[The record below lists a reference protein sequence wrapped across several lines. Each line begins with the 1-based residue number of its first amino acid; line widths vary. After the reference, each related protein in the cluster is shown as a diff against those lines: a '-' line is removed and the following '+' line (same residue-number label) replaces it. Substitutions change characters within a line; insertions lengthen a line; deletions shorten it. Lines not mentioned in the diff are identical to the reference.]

1 MNIQEYG
8 KIATD
13 KDLNPEAVRL
23 LSLIY
28 KKLDENP
35 NYILTRKD
43 MEVEWCNVMGRVS
56 QRRFCRGWNN
66 LKDTYYIIF
75 HRDSMNKFFTYWEL
89 KSYAESMRLRKQNN
103 HNDNGS
109 NGGGNQDNNSH
120 HTMQNVKDTQKTVQ
134 TNKTNI
140 KTNILSLVSFG
151 NIESSVKYIF
161 KAYVNKETD
170 KRVYING
177 KKIGIKAI
185 RGRFQEAIEKGIVDK
200 VIARVIKKIKQYS
213 GTIKSLTSYIVAS
226 LYNTVQEWQ
235 EWEERTAA
243 ETKKDKE
250 KEAES
255 SSAPMSAT
263 TKQRTNKATLY
274 SNSSTSNKHKTK
286 FHNFEERNTDYDS
299 LLRQFNPSYKVAT
312 QQTTNQA
319 LIDRAK
325 EKTHLSEIDKLIL
338 GIL

>member
-66 LKDTYYIIF
+66 LKDNYYIIF

-89 KSYAESMRLRKQNN
+89 KSHAESMRLRNQNN
-103 HNDNGS
+103 HNDNSS
-109 NGGGNQDNNSH
+109 NGGNSDSKTN
-120 HTMQNVKDTQKTVQ
+120 TMQNVKTDEKTVK

-140 KTNILSLVSFG
+140 KTNILSLVSFD

-235 EWEERTAA
+235 EWEERTAQESQE
-243 ETKKDKE
+243 ETKK
-250 KEAES
+250 EAEEN
-255 SSAPMSAT
+255 SAPMSTAT
-263 TKQRTNKATLY
+263 TQRTNKATLY
-274 SNSSTSNKHKTK
+274 SNSSTSNNKHKTK

-299 LLRQFNPSYKVAT
+299 LLRQLNPSYKCCKD
-312 QQTTNQA
+312 TNSQS
-319 LIDRAK
+319 L
-325 EKTHLSEIDKLIL
+325 LDKLIL
-338 GIL
+338 GTL